1 MKKYMIPNL
10 LTLIRICLVPIMI
23 ILSLFKAYKIVIF
36 FAIIGALTDMLDG
49 KLARYWHVTSLK
61 GAKLDDIADKIF
73 SIGLLICLVSKYKNI
88 VIILFLEILIGT
100 LNYYYYKKTD
110 KTETL
115 MVGKVKTTFLF
126 ITIILYFLNIITNKF
141 SFLNSGFKFTTINL
155 QILCLISYYLNY
167 YKTTH
172 NIKENN
178 EQQELLNDNTIIVN
192 NIDDLYR
199 YKHINKDDLI

>member
-36 FAIIGALTDMLDG
+36 LAIVGALTDMLDG

-61 GAKLDDIADKIF
+61 GAKLDDIADKVF
-73 SIGLLICLVSKYKNI
+73 SIGLLICLVPKYKNI
-88 VIILFLEILIGT
+88 IIILILEILIGS
-100 LNYYYYKKTD
+100 LNYYYYKKTN

-115 MVGKVKTTFLF
+115 MIGKFKTTYLF
-126 ITIILYFLNIITNKF
+126 ITIILYFLNIVTTKF
-141 SFLNSGFKFTTINL
+141 SFLNNGFRFMTINL
-155 QILCLISYYLNY
+155 QILCLISYYLKY

-172 NIKENN
+172 KIKEND
-178 EQQELLNDNTIIVN
+178 EQQELLNDNTIVVDS
-192 NIDDLYR
+192 IDDLYR